1 MSILFGHKCK
11 ARTFPQYKVNRTSTG
26 NPRLGVRGSSDKLR
40 WFPPRCFHNRFIS
53 RDAFELLQT
62 NSSTYIHAFGAVE
75 NKSIRDNL
83 RTEQTHLRNM
93 RGNLNGSNA
102 GPRYS
107 ESFFNLLL
115 ATTTGVSCSKRMH
128 TYVARGTSVY

>member
-11 ARTFPQYKVNRTSTG
+11 ARTIPQYKVNRTSSRETHAWA
-26 NPRLGVRGSSDKLR
+26 LEDLLTSFDGSHHVASTIYSSHEM
-40 WFPPRCFHNRFIS
+40 PS
-53 RDAFELLQT
+53 
-62 NSSTYIHAFGAVE
+62 NSSKPTPVRIFMHLAQW
-75 NKSIRDNL
+75 KRDNL
-83 RTEQTHLRNM
+83 RTEQTHLRDM